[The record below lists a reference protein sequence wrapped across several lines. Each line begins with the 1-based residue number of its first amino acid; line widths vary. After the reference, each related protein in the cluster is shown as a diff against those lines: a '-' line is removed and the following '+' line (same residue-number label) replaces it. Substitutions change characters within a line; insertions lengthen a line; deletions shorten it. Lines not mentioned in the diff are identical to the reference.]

1 MSFLGRAIRLP
12 LRLIPRGAVLRVFS
26 GPLRGRRWIAGA
38 ATHGCWLGTY
48 ERFAQRTF
56 VEHVRPG
63 SVVYDIGANVGFFT
77 LLASKL
83 AGPAGAVYAFEPMER
98 NLRYIRDHLRLNH
111 AENVHV
117 LPVAVSDR
125 IGPVRFAAAHNPA
138 MGGLAA
144 SGEVEVQSTT
154 LDELAFTIAPPSFIK
169 MDIEGGEHVALSGAV
184 ELLGSAQ
191 PVILLSEHGWEQ
203 HERCG
208 RLLESLGYAL
218 KLLVD
223 GTSDGN
229 YVVLA
234 TPRNRAHA
242 RAPRANGRLHP
253 SPRL

>member
-1 MSFLGRAIRLP
+1 MSLLGRAIRLP
-12 LRLIPRGAVLRVFS
+12 LRLIPRDAVLRVLS

-48 ERFAQRTF
+48 ERFVQRIF

-63 SVVYDIGANVGFFT
+63 SVVYDVGANAGFFT
-77 LLASKL
+77 LLSSKL
-83 AGPAGAVYAFEPMER
+83 AGPSGAVYAFEPMER
-98 NLRYIRDHLRLNH
+98 NLRYVREHLRLNRV
-111 AENVHV
+111 ENVHV
-117 LPVAVSDR
+117 VPMAVSDR

-144 SGEVEVQSTT
+144 AGEIEVQSTT
-154 LDELAFTIAPPSFIK
+154 LDELASTIAPPSFIK
-169 MDIEGGEHVALSGAV
+169 MDIEGAEHAALSGAV
-184 ELLGSAQ
+184 EVLRRAR

-208 RLLESLGYAL
+208 RLLESLDYEL

-223 GTSDGN
+223 GASDGN

-234 TPRNRAHA
+234 TPRNRD
-242 RAPRANGRLHP
+242 
-253 SPRL
+253 

>member
-1 MSFLGRAIRLP
+1 MPLLGRAIRFP
-12 LRLIPRGAVLRVFS
+12 LRLIPRGAVLRVLS

-48 ERFAQRTF
+48 ERSVQRLF

-63 SVVYDIGANVGFFT
+63 GVVYDVGANAGFFT
-77 LLASKL
+77 LLAAKL
-83 AGPAGAVYAFEPMER
+83 AGPSGAVYAFEPMER
-98 NLRYIRDHLRLNH
+98 NLRYVREHLRLNRV
-111 AENVHV
+111 ENVHV

-125 IGPVRFAAAHNPA
+125 TGPVRFAAAHNPA

-144 SGEVEVQSTT
+144 NGEIEVQSTT
-154 LDELAFTIAPPSFIK
+154 LDALAPTIEPPSFVK
-169 MDIEGGEHVALSGAV
+169 MDIEGAEHAALSGAM
-184 ELLGSAQ
+184 ELLRRAR

-208 RLLESLGYAL
+208 RLLESLGYDL

-223 GTSDGN
+223 GGSDGN

-234 TPRNRAHA
+234 TPR
-242 RAPRANGRLHP
+242 
-253 SPRL
+253 

>member
-1 MSFLGRAIRLP
+1 MSLLGRAIRLP
-12 LRLIPRGAVLRVFS
+12 LRLVPRNAVLRVLS

-48 ERFAQRTF
+48 EPLAQRVF

-63 SVVYDIGANVGFFT
+63 GVVYDVGANAGFFT

-83 AGPAGAVYAFEPMER
+83 AGPSGAVYAFEPMER
-98 NLRYIRDHLRLNH
+98 NLRYIREHVRMNG

-117 LPVAVSDR
+117 MPMAVSDR

-138 MGGLAA
+138 MGGLSAG
-144 SGEVEVQSTT
+144 GEIEVQSST
-154 LDELAFTIAPPSFIK
+154 LDALASSIAPPTFIK
-169 MDIEGGEHVALSGAV
+169 MDIEGAEHAALTGAIEV
-184 ELLGSAQ
+184 LRRAR

-208 RLLESLGYAL
+208 ELLKSLGYDV

-223 GTSDGN
+223 GANDGN

-234 TPRNRAHA
+234 T
-242 RAPRANGRLHP
+242 
-253 SPRL
+253 

>member
-1 MSFLGRAIRLP
+1 MSLLGRAIRLP
-12 LRLIPRGAVLRVFS
+12 LRLVPRDAVLRVLS

-38 ATHGCWLGTY
+38 ATNGCWLGTY
-48 ERFAQRTF
+48 ERFAQRIF
-56 VEHVRPG
+56 VEHIRPG
-63 SVVYDIGANVGFFT
+63 SVVYDVGANAGFFT

-83 AGPAGAVYAFEPMER
+83 AGAPGAVYAFEPLEH
-98 NLRYIRDHLRLNH
+98 NLRYLREHLRLNCTD
-111 AENVHV
+111 NVQV
-117 LPVAVSDR
+117 VPMAVSDQ

-144 SGEVEVQSTT
+144 SGEIEVQSTT
-154 LDELAFTIAPPSFIK
+154 LDALASMLAPPSFIK
-169 MDIEGGEHVALSGAV
+169 MDIEGAEHAALSGAV
-184 ELLGSAQ
+184 ELLRRAH

-208 RLLESLGYAL
+208 RLLERLGYEV

-234 TPRNRAHA
+234 TSRNRAPIPIA
-242 RAPRANGRLHP
+242 FR
-253 SPRL
+253 

>member
-12 LRLIPRGAVLRVFS
+12 LRLVPRDAVMRVLS

-48 ERFAQRTF
+48 ERFVQRIF

-63 SVVYDIGANVGFFT
+63 DVVYDVGANAGFFT
-77 LLASKL
+77 LLASTL
-83 AGPAGAVYAFEPMER
+83 AGPSGAVYAFEPMER
-98 NLRYIRDHLRLNH
+98 NLRYIREHLRLNRV
-111 AENVHV
+111 ANVHV
-117 LPVAVSDR
+117 VAMAISDR
-125 IGPVRFAAAHNPA
+125 VGPVRFAAADNPA

-144 SGEVEVQSTT
+144 GGDMEVQSTT
-154 LDELAFTIAPPSFIK
+154 LDALASTIAPPSFIK
-169 MDIEGGEHVALSGAV
+169 MDIEGAEHAALTGAAA
-184 ELLGSAQ
+184 LLRSAR

-208 RLLESLGYAL
+208 RLLESLGYEL

-223 GTSDGN
+223 GASDGN

-234 TPRNRAHA
+234 TPRVRDSMSIA
-242 RAPRANGRLHP
+242 
-253 SPRL
+253 SP

>member
-1 MSFLGRAIRLP
+1 MSLVGRAIRLP
-12 LRLIPRGAVLRVFS
+12 LRLVPGGAVLRVLS

-48 ERFAQRTF
+48 ERLTQRVF

-63 SVVYDIGANVGFFT
+63 AVVYDVGANAGFFT

-83 AGPAGAVYAFEPMER
+83 AGPSGAVYAFEPMER
-98 NLRYIRDHLRLNH
+98 NLGFIREHVRLNGVT
-111 AENVHV
+111 NVHV

-125 IGPVRFAAAHNPA
+125 DGVVRFAAAANPA
-138 MGGLAA
+138 MGGLSA
-144 SGEVEVQSTT
+144 GGGIEVQSTT
-154 LDELAFTIAPPSFIK
+154 LDAVARTIPPPSFVK
-169 MDIEGGEHVALSGAV
+169 MDIEGAEHAALSGAAEV
-184 ELLGSAQ
+184 LRAAR

-208 RLLESLGYAL
+208 ALLESLGYDL

-223 GTSDGN
+223 GTRDGN

-234 TPRNRAHA
+234 TP
-242 RAPRANGRLHP
+242 G
-253 SPRL
+253 

>member
-12 LRLIPRGAVLRVFS
+12 LRLVPRDAVLRILS
-26 GPLRGRRWIAGA
+26 GPLLGRRWIAGA
-38 ATHGCWLGTY
+38 ATNGCWLGTY
-48 ERFAQRTF
+48 ERFAQRIF

-63 SVVYDIGANVGFFT
+63 SVVYDVGANAGFFT

-83 AGPAGAVYAFEPMER
+83 SGPSGAVYAFEPMER
-98 NLRYIRDHLRLNH
+98 NLRYIREHLRLNRTG
-111 AENVHV
+111 NVQV
-117 LPVAVSDR
+117 VPMAVSDR

-144 SGEVEVQSTT
+144 SGEIEVQSTT
-154 LDELAFTIAPPSFIK
+154 LDEWASTMAPPSFIK
-169 MDIEGGEHVALSGAV
+169 MDIEGAEHAALSGAV
-184 ELLGSAQ
+184 ELLRSAR

-208 RLLESLGYAL
+208 RLLESLGYEL

-223 GTSDGN
+223 GMSDGN

-234 TPRNRAHA
+234 TPRNRET
-242 RAPRANGRLHP
+242 PL
-253 SPRL
+253 